1 MQTITE
7 RLVFLNFFETF
18 WNPVSSIPHLFGHQV
33 LPHSKHLGTDVGC
46 ESIHLL
52 AVLLHLLSI
61 QHTLQSAGLLRK
73 LEQSLPLILRQ
84 RLLLGSSTLGVLS
97 LALGLPLCDL
107 GLFTAKLSL
116 VVLEVVEVGVVRL
129 DALEEEIAG
138 LLEEGVDRKVEVV
151 DRGVQRGLESVAVEV
166 IKRCGLLDG
175 ALGGGGGDLVKER
188 CEEVRVVDA
197 DRDLVEDILEGEL
210 GLLQASLC

>member
-1 MQTITE
+1 
-7 RLVFLNFFETF
+7 L
-18 WNPVSSIPHLFGHQV
+18 NPVSSILHLFGHQV
-33 LPHSKHLGTDVGC
+33 LPHSEHLGTDVGC

-52 AVLLHLLSI
+52 AVLLHLLGV

-73 LEQSLPLILRQ
+73 LEQSLPLVLGK
-84 RLLLGSSTLGVLS
+84 RLLLGSNTLSVLI

-107 GLFTAKLSL
+107 GLLTGELAL

-129 DALEEEIAG
+129 NALEEEIAG

-166 IKRCGLLDG
+166 IERCGLLDST
-175 ALGGGGGDLVKER
+175 LGGSGGDLVEES

-197 DRDLVEDILEGEL
+197 DRDLAEDVLEAEL